1 MTTEKPI
8 SVQELKTFID
18 AVEFASDKEDWIPSE
33 RQWKRIRSMIDRLEA
48 TQPQSVRAESAPMH
62 MPMPMHM
69 PPGAMPEPPIMAA
82 PSAMTPMRMPQQ
94 MQPTA
99 PTLSGPFATGGPTPV
114 RTPDLDTSS
123 GQYRSAYA

>member
-48 TQPQSVRAESAPMH
+48 TPPQQQVRSEPHYAQQMQ
-62 MPMPMHM
+62 MPMPAPSA
-69 PPGAMPEPPIMAA
+69 PPVMAA
-82 PSAMTPMRMPQQ
+82 PSAMTQMRMPPQVQQ
-94 MQPTA
+94 PLT
-99 PTLSGPFATGGPTPV
+99 GPFASGGPTPV
-114 RTPDLDTSS
+114 RTPDVDTS
-123 GQYRSAYA
+123 GGNYQSAYA